1 VKGIGAFVLV
11 LLVALGVVMYVVT
24 RPPDRVL
31 DAQGE
36 AWVDEF
42 QGWRSAKER
51 TVDRAIVGLTFTS
64 QKKNAR
70 GLEPLRTCTASLRRI
85 GTPPELLAP
94 VEDAALDRLD
104 EVSAPPLLYPYW
116 WQAKYDERLG
126 EADLASLGRYRA
138 VEPEDGLHRSL
149 PGFDVIPGG
158 GASSA
163 PEGGGRSTT

>member
-94 VEDAALDRLD
+94 VEDAALD
-104 EVSAPPLLYPYW
+104 ACG
-116 WQAKYDERLG
+116 QAEHAVALNDRFDT
-126 EADLASLGRYRA
+126 ASLASIRVHLNEAGDRLQLAARNLRVALGDA
-138 VEPEDGLHRSL
+138 V
-149 PGFDVIPGG
+149 
-158 GASSA
+158 
-163 PEGGGRSTT
+163 

>member
-51 TVDRAIVGLTFTS
+51 TVDRAIVGLNFTS

-94 VEDAALDRLD
+94 VEDAALD
-104 EVSAPPLLYPYW
+104 ACG
-116 WQAKYDERLG
+116 QAEHAVALNDRFDT
-126 EADLASLGRYRA
+126 ASLASIRLHLNEAGDRLQLAARNLRVALGDA
-138 VEPEDGLHRSL
+138 V
-149 PGFDVIPGG
+149 
-158 GASSA
+158 
-163 PEGGGRSTT
+163 

>member
-1 VKGIGAFVLV
+1 MKGIGAFVLV

-31 DAQGE
+31 DPQGE

-94 VEDAALDRLD
+94 VEDAALD
-104 EVSAPPLLYPYW
+104 ACG
-116 WQAKYDERLG
+116 QAEHAVALNDRFDT
-126 EADLASLGRYRA
+126 ASLASIRLHLNEAGDRLQLAARNLRAALGDA
-138 VEPEDGLHRSL
+138 V
-149 PGFDVIPGG
+149 
-158 GASSA
+158 
-163 PEGGGRSTT
+163 

>member
-1 VKGIGAFVLV
+1 MKGIGAFVLV

-42 QGWRSAKER
+42 QGWRSGKER

-70 GLEPLRTCTASLRRI
+70 GLEPLRTCTASLRRL
-85 GTPPELLAP
+85 GAPPELLTP
-94 VEDAALDRLD
+94 VEDAALDACGQAEHAVALNDRFDTASLASIRLHLNEAGD
-104 EVSAPPLLYPYW
+104 RLQLAARNLRVA
-116 WQAKYDERLG
+116 LG
-126 EADLASLGRYRA
+126 EA
-138 VEPEDGLHRSL
+138 V
-149 PGFDVIPGG
+149 
-158 GASSA
+158 
-163 PEGGGRSTT
+163 

>member
-42 QGWRSAKER
+42 QGWRSATER

-94 VEDAALDRLD
+94 VEDAALD
-104 EVSAPPLLYPYW
+104 ACG
-116 WQAKYDERLG
+116 QAEHAVALNDRFDT
-126 EADLASLGRYRA
+126 ASLASIRVHLNEAGDRLQLAARNLRVALGDA
-138 VEPEDGLHRSL
+138 V
-149 PGFDVIPGG
+149 
-158 GASSA
+158 
-163 PEGGGRSTT
+163 

>member
-1 VKGIGAFVLV
+1 MKGIGAFVLV

-42 QGWRSAKER
+42 QGWRSGKER

-70 GLEPLRTCTASLRRI
+70 GLEPLRTCTASLRRL
-85 GTPPELLAP
+85 GSPPELLAP
-94 VEDAALDRLD
+94 VEDAALDACGQAEHAVALNDRFDTASLASIRLHLNEAGD
-104 EVSAPPLLYPYW
+104 RLQLAARNLRVA
-116 WQAKYDERLG
+116 LG
-126 EADLASLGRYRA
+126 EA
-138 VEPEDGLHRSL
+138 V
-149 PGFDVIPGG
+149 
-158 GASSA
+158 
-163 PEGGGRSTT
+163 

>member
-1 VKGIGAFVLV
+1 MKGIGAFVRV
-11 LLVALGVVMYVVT
+11 LIVALGVVMYVVT

-42 QGWRSAKER
+42 EGWRTAKER

-64 QKKNAR
+64 QEKNAR

-94 VEDAALDRLD
+94 VEDAALD
-104 EVSAPPLLYPYW
+104 ACG
-116 WQAKYDERLG
+116 QAEHAVALNDRFDT
-126 EADLASLGRYRA
+126 ASLASIRLHLNEAGDRLQLAARNLRAALGDA
-138 VEPEDGLHRSL
+138 V
-149 PGFDVIPGG
+149 
-158 GASSA
+158 
-163 PEGGGRSTT
+163 

>member
-94 VEDAALDRLD
+94 VEDAALD
-104 EVSAPPLLYPYW
+104 ACG
-116 WQAKYDERLG
+116 QAEHAVALNDRFDT
-126 EADLASLGRYRA
+126 ASLASIRLHLNEAGDRLQLAARNLRVALGDA
-138 VEPEDGLHRSL
+138 
-149 PGFDVIPGG
+149 
-158 GASSA
+158 A
-163 PEGGGRSTT
+163 

>member
-11 LLVALGVVMYVVT
+11 LLVALGVVMYIVT

-51 TVDRAIVGLTFTS
+51 TVDRAIVGLNFTS

-94 VEDAALDRLD
+94 VEDAALD
-104 EVSAPPLLYPYW
+104 ACG
-116 WQAKYDERLG
+116 QAEHAVALNDRFDT
-126 EADLASLGRYRA
+126 ASLASIRLHLNEAGDRLQLAARNLRVALGDA
-138 VEPEDGLHRSL
+138 V
-149 PGFDVIPGG
+149 
-158 GASSA
+158 
-163 PEGGGRSTT
+163 

>member
-94 VEDAALDRLD
+94 VEDAALD
-104 EVSAPPLLYPYW
+104 ACG
-116 WQAKYDERLG
+116 QAEHAVALNDRFDT
-126 EADLASLGRYRA
+126 ASLASIRLHLNEAGDRLQLAARNLRVALGDA
-138 VEPEDGLHRSL
+138 V
-149 PGFDVIPGG
+149 
-158 GASSA
+158 
-163 PEGGGRSTT
+163 

>member
-70 GLEPLRTCTASLRRI
+70 GLEPLRTCTASLRRL
-85 GTPPELLAP
+85 GSPPELLAP
-94 VEDAALDRLD
+94 VEDAALDACGQAEHAVALNDRFDTASLASIRLHLNEAGD
-104 EVSAPPLLYPYW
+104 RLQLAARNLRVA
-116 WQAKYDERLG
+116 LG
-126 EADLASLGRYRA
+126 EA
-138 VEPEDGLHRSL
+138 V
-149 PGFDVIPGG
+149 
-158 GASSA
+158 
-163 PEGGGRSTT
+163 

>member
-1 VKGIGAFVLV
+1 MKGIGAFVLV

-94 VEDAALDRLD
+94 VEDAALD
-104 EVSAPPLLYPYW
+104 ACG
-116 WQAKYDERLG
+116 QAEHAVALNDRFDT
-126 EADLASLGRYRA
+126 ASLASIRLHLNEAGDRLQLAARNLRVALGDA
-138 VEPEDGLHRSL
+138 
-149 PGFDVIPGG
+149 
-158 GASSA
+158 A
-163 PEGGGRSTT
+163 